1 MVTLDVT
8 FRVSPGANEP
18 RAHGDD
24 VHTLDTAVSAPRELT
39 RNSVAP
45 SACDGPALTMVLT
58 YWMVLPGLAD
68 AGPVLVSCTSA
79 SCPAATVLDALLL
92 AGFGSV
98 VPLATAALAVLAR
111 FPTNVALP
119 PAARSTVVPIAPTP
133 DSNAHADPAVA
144 VHVHVTPLK
153 TGENAS
159 VTETPAAMLGPL
171 LATVI
176 VHANGAPAAMVGAL
190 GVFTTETSATIDAV
204 SVALAASFAGFGST
218 GALDTRVAVFT
229 SGPVCVTRPV
239 SVSVAVRVTGSAPT
253 VQAPVTAS

>member
-24 VHTLDTAVSAPRELT
+24 VHTLDTAVSPPRELT

-111 FPTNVALP
+111 FPTNVGSTAPFATNVALP

-204 SVALAASFAGFGST
+204 S
-218 GALDTRVAVFT
+218 
-229 SGPVCVTRPV
+229 
-239 SVSVAVRVTGSAPT
+239 
-253 VQAPVTAS
+253 